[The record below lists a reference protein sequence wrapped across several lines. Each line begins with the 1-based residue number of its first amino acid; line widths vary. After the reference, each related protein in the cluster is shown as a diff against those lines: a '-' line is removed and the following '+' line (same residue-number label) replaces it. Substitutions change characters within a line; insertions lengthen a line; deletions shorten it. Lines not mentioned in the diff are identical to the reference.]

1 LIEYLI
7 QAKREQAE
15 LRARLAK
22 AKSIQDALIILK
34 STGIQG
40 RMRMYQSF

>member
-7 QAKREQAE
+7 QTKREQAK
-15 LRARLAK
+15 LRAELAK

-34 STGIQG
+34 GIQG
-40 RMRMYQSF
+40 RNRMYQSF